1 MLQPGPS
8 MKSETV
14 ALEGKSANGC
24 NCWLVNCC

>member
-14 ALEGKSANGC
+14 ALEESANGC
-24 NCWLVNCC
+24 SCWLVSCC